1 MKKAGTMSLKPILSS
16 AILLIALSTPLSSET
31 GDGDETLSAYQAL
44 QQYGFPAGIL
54 PKGVTRY
61 ELDRETGEFRAY
73 LNETCSFDLEGSYS
87 LKYQPTIT
95 GVVSRGRIGELR
107 GVSVKVL
114 FFWLDIVEVVRSGD
128 QLQFSVGILSAS
140 FPIENFAVCP
150 QCGCGLVCGAGRPV
164 MELLMG

>member
-95 GVVSRGRIGELR
+95 GKVSRGRI
-107 GVSVKVL
+107 VKVPATGV
-114 FFWLDIVEVVRSGD
+114 IV
-128 QLQFSVGILSAS
+128 
-140 FPIENFAVCP
+140 
-150 QCGCGLVCGAGRPV
+150 
-164 MELLMG
+164 